1 MTMKLGMTFKQRD
14 ILLVPVP
21 FTDLSSTK
29 QRPVIVL
36 SNDRAIE
43 SSPDLLVVAV
53 TSNLLFANDYTV
65 EIDSSDI
72 ENRLLPRKSVVRC
85 DKLYTISKDIVLKR
99 FNRIRQEVFLRLIEV
114 IKKLITPAS

>member
-1 MTMKLGMTFKQRD
+1 MKLGMTFKQRD